1 MISLDFVFHSCLTF
15 HVPSSSLPIVYVKSI
30 SITQK
35 QRCFGGS
42 EVDLGADQMT
52 CYGGG
57 GGGKV
62 LAPSSQAK
70 KKTDSK

>member
-1 MISLDFVFHSCLTF
+1 MISLYLVFHSCFTF

-57 GGGKV
+57 GGGGGGKV
-62 LAPSSQAK
+62 FAPSSQAK
-70 KKTDSK
+70 KKN